1 MRHFPAYQA
10 LGHGGRI
17 SLLEGGLDNLNLL
30 LTDPT
35 GVPQFVARHYLLSS
49 IPKIAGE
56 IRLVCMLAS
65 NEYPTPSP
73 LPTTTGE
80 WFLERQNEPAIA
92 LFPYIEGAVEQ
103 VWSLEQKQTAAS
115 AIADFHRL
123 CRQNRFRIGMTKQR
137 MELLQSGSSK
147 IAALNIR
154 GHETLAADLDQFLNR
169 RLENQWQRF
178 QSLPFGPVHH
188 DLNYGNVIWQ
198 GKNIGAIIDFDEC
211 HDAPLI
217 MDLVAA
223 FSYLAVNADDQLD
236 FDSCRA
242 ILAGYEQVRPLE
254 PDEIQL
260 LPFAWDLLNLV
271 GSLEYLLGNA
281 DKIELCLIVAVTR
294 FCIANSGREYK
305 SSSITHDDASI
316 EFVTIPINRHFL
328 RISNHGCDFWTLSS
342 SATRIE

>member
-1 MRHFPAYQA
+1 MHRPFEDYCQEFLSQDHQAFLMRHFPAYQA
-10 LGHGGRI
+10 LGHGARI

-30 LTDPT
+30 LTDAT
-35 GVPQFVARHYLLSS
+35 GMPRFVARHYLISTA
-49 IPKIAGE
+49 PKIAGE
-56 IRLVCMLAS
+56 IRLVRMLAS
-65 NEYPTPSP
+65 YNYPTPSP

-92 LFPYIEGAVEQ
+92 LFPFIEGAVER
-103 VWSLEQKQTAAS
+103 VWSLEQKRTAAS

-123 CRQNRFRIGMTKQR
+123 CRQNSFRIGMTKQWL
-137 MELLQSGSSK
+137 ELLQTGSSR
-147 IAALNIR
+147 IAAHNIP
-154 GHETLAADLDQFLNR
+154 GHETLAADIDQFLR
-169 RLENQWQRF
+169 HCLENQWQRF

-198 GKNIGAIIDFDEC
+198 GKNIAAIIDFDEC

-223 FSYLAVNADDQLD
+223 FSYLAVNADYQLD

-254 PDEIQL
+254 PDEFQL

-271 GSLEYLLGNA
+271 GGLEYLLGNA
-281 DKIELCLIVAVTR
+281 DTIESVFDCRSYAILYRQQRTR
-294 FCIANSGREYK
+294 IN
-305 SSSITHDDASI
+305 
-316 EFVTIPINRHFL
+316 EFVDQ
-328 RISNHGCDFWTLSS
+328 S
-342 SATRIE
+342 